1 MAYLPSGLMTIFNG
15 IFPTGPLVVPA
26 GVILRPLTRM
36 LEADEAEFP
45 EELHPTNKTA
55 LKTASVMIVIV
66 LKKTELTF
74 LNSCDWLI
82 KSPSNFDDYI
92 ETIPS

>member
-1 MAYLPSGLMTIFNG
+1 MFNG

-26 GVILRPLTRM
+26 GVILLPLTRM

-45 EELHPTNKTA
+45 EELHPAKKTA
-55 LKTASVMIVIV
+55 HKAASVMIVIV
-66 LKKTELTF
+66 LKKTKLNF
-74 LNSCDWLI
+74 LHSCDCFI
-82 KSPSNFDDYI
+82 KSPSNFDDDI